1 VGCEPRQLNE
11 LPMTGDNPVPAQR
24 WYQDSMNRP
33 SALFLVLVGTM
44 TLGAAGLRAAGN
56 EGGLADLQQSIQQS
70 TAKLQGQAA
79 QIQAEQSQQRAES
92 ASRGGIGVQVV
103 NPGPQ
108 APLAP
113 TTPMHCVTR
122 YTGANVFTDC
132 R

>member
-1 VGCEPRQLNE
+1 
-11 LPMTGDNPVPAQR
+11 
-24 WYQDSMNRP
+24 MNRS
-33 SALFLVLVGTM
+33 SAHFLLLLGTV
-44 TLGAAGLRAAGN
+44 TWGAADLRAAGN
-56 EGGLADLQQSIQQS
+56 EGGLAGLQQSIQQS
-70 TAKLQGQAA
+70 TATLQGQAA

-103 NPGPQ
+103 KPGPQ

>member
-1 VGCEPRQLNE
+1 
-11 LPMTGDNPVPAQR
+11 
-24 WYQDSMNRP
+24 MNRS
-33 SALFLVLVGTM
+33 SAHLLVLVGTV
-44 TLGAAGLRAAGN
+44 TLGAADLRAAGN
-56 EGGLADLQQSIQQS
+56 EGGLADLQQSIRQS

-92 ASRGGIGVQVV
+92 ASSTGIGVQVV
-103 NPGPQ
+103 SPGPQ

-122 YTGANVFTDC
+122 YAGANVFTDC